1 MLCCVLNRQ
10 GVSVACVVFLSGR
23 TNKEG
28 GSERGI
34 HYQRGSEF
42 RKMAE
47 TTACRRLLRGEHN
60 IKPRNRRWFCRGKV
74 FCARKMGFD
83 VSILICVRCAA
94 LFFVECGFLPFVA
107 SHPLASIEHLKDRD
121 FVRVEKWKRCAKI
134 NNK

>member
-1 MLCCVLNRQ
+1 MLCRVLNRQ

-60 IKPRNRRWFCRGKV
+60 IKTAIGGDFAEERFFCV
-74 FCARKMGFD
+74 RKAGFD
-83 VSILICVRCAA
+83 VSILICVRFA
-94 LFFVECGFLPFVA
+94 VFLWNADSFLLLHRISLPPSSA
-107 SHPLASIEHLKDRD
+107 
-121 FVRVEKWKRCAKI
+121 
-134 NNK
+134 

>member
-1 MLCCVLNRQ
+1 MLCRVLNRQ

-47 TTACRRLLRGEHN
+47 TTACRRLSHGERN
-60 IKPRNRRWFCRGKV
+60 IKTAIGGDFAEERFF
-74 FCARKMGFD
+74 FCAHKEGFD
-83 VSILICVRCAA
+83 VSVLICVRCAVFLWNA
-94 LFFVECGFLPFVA
+94 VFFFL
-107 SHPLASIEHLKDRD
+107 SHRIRLSPSGT
-121 FVRVEKWKRCAKI
+121 
-134 NNK
+134 

>member
-1 MLCCVLNRQ
+1 MLCRVLNRQ

-34 HYQRGSEF
+34 HYQRGAEF

-60 IKPRNRRWFCRGKV
+60 IKPRNRRWLCRGEV
-74 FCARKMGFD
+74 FLRTQGG
-83 VSILICVRCAA
+83 V
-94 LFFVECGFLPFVA
+94 
-107 SHPLASIEHLKDRD
+107 
-121 FVRVEKWKRCAKI
+121 
-134 NNK
+134 